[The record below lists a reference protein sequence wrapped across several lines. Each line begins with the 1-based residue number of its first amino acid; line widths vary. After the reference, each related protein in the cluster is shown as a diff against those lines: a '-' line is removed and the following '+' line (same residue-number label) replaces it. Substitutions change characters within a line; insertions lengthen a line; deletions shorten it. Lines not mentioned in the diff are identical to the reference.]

1 MEIQSKIQQEL
12 DFQNAKKMRVLVLI
26 YLFVGSYNLVIDFSS
41 FNPFNEQVRELFKVF
56 DLVFISL
63 CLMSAIYYWTTRK
76 SVPTHS
82 NLITQITISYTVLW
96 SLLVCGFYFTSTG
109 FSTYIAIILL
119 YFFYLN
125 INPLF
130 SAILMWGSGI
140 FLMGI
145 LYLNNQPHTD
155 LFDIAILII
164 PLNII
169 GTIIF
174 QRRHLD
180 KIGSLTTFYEKEKL
194 NQELKLAKENLNEE
208 VRNKTQNLVNVNHE
222 LERNRISLKIERD
235 RFVALIDNLQQ
246 GVLYANTEGEVIE
259 VNHSL
264 LQILGSPS
272 IEATKS
278 INILS
283 YKPLIEYGFTE
294 KFKACIQ
301 QKEIIKG
308 NGLYKTKWEKQLFLE
323 YYFVPIIQENK
334 LIGVLACLEDY
345 TSRKKSETELI
356 QAKEKAEE
364 SDRLKSA
371 FLANMSHEIRTP
383 MNGILG
389 FTSLLLESDL
399 SSEDKATFIGIVHKS
414 GERMLNTVNDIINI
428 SKIEAGLVRLNL
440 TSTNINELLND
451 IISFFAPEAEKK
463 AISLTLKKSLPDG
476 YAEIITDQ
484 QKLTSILT
492 NIVKNAIKFSDQGA
506 IEVGCQLQGLM
517 LEFYVKDTGIGIPLH
532 RQEAVFNRFEQADIG
547 DIRAF
552 GGSGL
557 GLAISKAYVEMLG
570 GNIWLESTEGKGST
584 FYFTIPTTLSKSECK
599 STDESR
605 KSISQL
611 SEKKIKLL
619 IAEDDEANLF
629 YLETIL
635 RKNNFDPI
643 TACNGIDAVNIF
655 SENPDI
661 AIILMDIKMPVMNG
675 FEATRLIRQLNETIP
690 ILAQTAYAFSDEK
703 ELILSSGFDGIISK
717 PILEKDLINLI
728 RHSIGL

>member
-1 MEIQSKIQQEL
+1 
-12 DFQNAKKMRVLVLI
+12 
-26 YLFVGSYNLVIDFSS
+26 
-41 FNPFNEQVRELFKVF
+41 
-56 DLVFISL
+56 
-63 CLMSAIYYWTTRK
+63 
-76 SVPTHS
+76 
-82 NLITQITISYTVLW
+82 
-96 SLLVCGFYFTSTG
+96 
-109 FSTYIAIILL
+109 
-119 YFFYLN
+119 
-125 INPLF
+125 
-130 SAILMWGSGI
+130 
-140 FLMGI
+140 
-145 LYLNNQPHTD
+145 
-155 LFDIAILII
+155 
-164 PLNII
+164 
-169 GTIIF
+169 
-174 QRRHLD
+174 
-180 KIGSLTTFYEKEKL
+180 
-194 NQELKLAKENLNEE
+194 
-208 VRNKTQNLVNVNHE
+208 
-222 LERNRISLKIERD
+222 
-235 RFVALIDNLQQ
+235 
-246 GVLYANTEGEVIE
+246 
-259 VNHSL
+259 
-264 LQILGSPS
+264 
-272 IEATKS
+272 
-278 INILS
+278 
-283 YKPLIEYGFTE
+283 
-294 KFKACIQ
+294 
-301 QKEIIKG
+301 
-308 NGLYKTKWEKQLFLE
+308 
-323 YYFVPIIQENK
+323 
-334 LIGVLACLEDY
+334 
-345 TSRKKSETELI
+345 
-356 QAKEKAEE
+356 
-364 SDRLKSA
+364 
-371 FLANMSHEIRTP
+371 